1 MRIIITEEQQNMLM
15 NDNEEKYDKRILT
28 YLFRHFPVDTRTLNF
43 TPEIKIRNIYIGDK
57 SRNLDSNSKKYLV
70 NSIYNIISED
80 IPITDENI
88 TRKTIKYFID
98 LVRSHY

>member
-1 MRIIITEEQQNMLM
+1 MNIIITEEQEDMLI
-15 NDNEEKYDKRILT
+15 NQNEEKYDKRILA
-28 YLFRHFPVDTRTLNF
+28 YLFRHFPVDVRVLNF

-57 SRNLDSNSKKYLV
+57 SRNLNNNKKYLV
-70 NSIYNIISED
+70 NSIYNIISEE